1 MSNEY
6 RLFSEDDWPTVA
18 ARQRSR
24 IEEEISTLNGD
35 RLLNTSIDDLTKYF
49 IEKYTFTVP
58 VLQRE
63 QIVVEQREA
72 QVDVSK
78 LRDRYAPDRARPFMV
93 TGTIIEVAVPFDGEP
108 EYFKIQPTTISFN
121 LPTGEIQEHSL
132 ILSFEGV
139 NLLFDTIR
147 SQVQETLNDITQ
159 NLQYLR
165 TDCERFNGMLY
176 TYTHDLVI
184 QRRRKTLSDRS
195 IAYALEYTLREH
207 KPDAESD
214 LSPESRQRIV
224 PTLPAA
230 SSVAYQPEPILAI
243 KDFGRILETL
253 QNIARSIKQSPSA
266 YFHMDDN
273 ALLAHFVIRLNRY
286 FEGEQPGETFLY
298 APQGSMVIRS
308 EGKCIFIAACRYWR
322 DANALH
328 HALDEFLDMES
339 WRNTK
344 AVLILFNRT
353 EEFPH
358 VLESMR
364 ETVKHH
370 SNFKRELPQLSD
382 AAFPFVLAHQDDHN
396 REMLLTV
403 LLYDAPKQPQ
413 S

>member
-6 RLFSEDDWPTVA
+6 RLFSEHDWPTVA

-24 IEEEISTLNGD
+24 IEDEISALYGD

-58 VLQRE
+58 ILQRD

-72 QVDVSK
+72 QVDMSK
-78 LRDRYAPDRARPFMV
+78 LRDRYVSERARPFMV
-93 TGTIIEVAVPFDGEP
+93 TGTIIEVAVPFEGEP
-108 EYFKIQPTTISFN
+108 EYFKIQPTTVSFN
-121 LPTGEIQEHSL
+121 LPYGEIQEHSL

-139 NLLFDTIR
+139 NLVLDMIR
-147 SQVQETLNDITQ
+147 SQVQETLNDVTQ

-165 TDCERFNGMLY
+165 TDFERFNGMLY

-184 QRRRKTLSDRS
+184 QRRRKTLSDRN

-214 LSPESRQRIV
+214 LSPENRQRIV

-230 SSVAYQPEPILAI
+230 SSIAYQPEPILAI

-266 YFHMDDN
+266 YFNMDDN

-286 FEGEQPGETFLY
+286 FEGEQPGETFIY
-298 APQGSMVIRS
+298 APQSNIAIRT
-308 EGKCIFIAACRYWR
+308 EGKCIFIAACRYWS
-322 DANALH
+322 DADALH
-328 HALDEFLDMES
+328 HTLDEFLDMES

-364 ETVKHH
+364 ETVKNH

-403 LLYDAPKQPQ
+403 LLYDAPRQPQ